1 VENSTDFL
9 IRFSRKLNYDDI
21 KENNTIYIGPLKNKN
36 KFLDYMNEKNKN
48 LKIKNRLLTY
58 KNKITKKD
66 TIIDLQTVSQNKEY
80 ALVSRIKST
89 NEAERFLFFSDHD
102 IGVIATVEYF
112 TNKKNLKE
120 FQSNYLKNNESF
132 TAVFIVEGKERTN
145 LGLELILVDNKGF
158 D

>member
-1 VENSTDFL
+1 
-9 IRFSRKLNYDDI
+9 
-21 KENNTIYIGPLKNKN
+21 
-36 KFLDYMNEKNKN
+36 MNEKNKN

>member
-1 VENSTDFL
+1 MENSTDFL